1 MDVKVS
7 KLSTP
12 VQCSNEEELKPASSL
27 DVTSMLYS
35 RDSLADKLNQI
46 QSLNPSSH
54 LSDDSQTD
62 NLKSVQ
68 KNKTYIQDIHDVE
81 ITNEKAVV
89 EVRDKNEDETEL
101 KMTHQTASALSA
113 EENSM

>member
-46 QSLNPSSH
+46 QSLNP

-68 KNKTYIQDIHDVE
+68 KKKTYIQDIHDVE

>member
-12 VQCSNEEELKPASSL
+12 VQCSHEEELKPASSL

-46 QSLNPSSH
+46 QSLNP

-68 KNKTYIQDIHDVE
+68 KKKTYIQDIHDVE